1 MFNPAQIQNQILDL
15 ASNDTRIRAVLL
27 NGSRANPNVKP
38 DVYQD
43 FDLVF
48 VVEDLPSFLDDRSW
62 FLALGT
68 PILQQ
73 RPDEMELGSDPNNP
87 PVSFGFLTYFEEGY
101 RIDLSLF
108 PKEKLHQA
116 YQADSLTV
124 VWLDK
129 DKLFTAIA
137 AASDQDYLVQRPTQR
152 QFSEVSNEFW
162 WCIVN
167 VAKGLTRG
175 EITYA
180 KDMME
185 TVVRPV
191 FMEMIAWNIGLQTNF
206 EVALGKAGKFMNRY
220 LTTEE
225 YHTLLQTYSDS
236 DVANNW
242 KALFTMMQF
251 FLTQQQKLA
260 DGLQYE
266 INLEEAKQANQLV
279 ANLHN
284 AQ

>member
-1 MFNPAQIQNQILDL
+1 MFNPTHIQNQVLDL

-27 NGSRANPNVKP
+27 NGSRANPNVIP

-48 VVEDLPSFLDDRSW
+48 VVEDLPSFLNDRSW

-87 PVSFGFLTYFEEGY
+87 PISFGILTYFEEGY
-101 RIDLSLF
+101 RIDLTLF
-108 PKEKLHQA
+108 PKEKLHLA

-129 DKLFTAIA
+129 DNLFTGIA
-137 AASDQDYLVQRPTQR
+137 ATSDQDYQVQRPTQR
-152 QFSEVSNEFW
+152 HFSEMSNEFW
-162 WCIVN
+162 WCVVN
-167 VAKGLTRG
+167 VAKGLKRG

-191 FMEMIAWNIGLQTNF
+191 FMEMIAWNIGFQTTF
-206 EVALGKAGKFMNRY
+206 EVAVGKAGKFMNRY
-220 LTTEE
+220 LTAED

-236 DVANNW
+236 NIEHNW

-251 FLTQQQKLA
+251 FLAQQQKLA

-279 ANLHN
+279 TNLYE
-284 AQ
+284 A